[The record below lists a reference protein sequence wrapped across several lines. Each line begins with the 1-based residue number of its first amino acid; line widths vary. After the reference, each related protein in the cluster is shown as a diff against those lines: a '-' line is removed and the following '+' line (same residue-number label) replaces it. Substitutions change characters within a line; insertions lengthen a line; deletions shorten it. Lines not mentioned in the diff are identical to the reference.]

1 MDKELIESILG
12 LAYDAPC
19 KYVCTK
25 DQLMY
30 FIIES
35 RSSRALNKADGETI
49 CDNFIETDLDGQI
62 KNCYDFA
69 LKTDKYI
76 IVEVKKDVHG
86 KSVRD
91 KIVVYNNE
99 MNLISQFVE
108 TDSKRYYLKLLD
120 DKVRCIKDSD
130 DNYYNLDGSIIKR
143 EGVA

>member
-1 MDKELIESILG
+1 MNTEFIEAILS
-12 LAYDAPC
+12 LNYDAPC

-25 DQLMY
+25 EQSMY
-30 FIIES
+30 FIVES
-35 RSSRALNKADGETI
+35 RSGMTLNKVEGETI

-69 LKTDKYI
+69 LKTDEYI
-76 IVEVKKDVHG
+76 IIEVKKDVHG

-99 MNLISQFVE
+99 MNLISQFIE
-108 TDSKRYYLKLLD
+108 TDTKKYCLKLLD
-120 DKVRCIKDSD
+120 DRGRCIKDSE

>member
-1 MDKELIESILG
+1 MNTEFIEAMLSLT
-12 LAYDAPC
+12 YDAPC

-25 DQLMY
+25 DNSIY
-30 FIIES
+30 FIVES
-35 RSSRALNKADGETI
+35 RSSMTLNKVEGETI

-69 LKTDKYI
+69 LKTDEYI
-76 IVEVKKDVHG
+76 IIEVKKDVHG

-108 TDSKRYYLKLLD
+108 TDVKKYNLKLLD
-120 DKVRCIKDSD
+120 DSIRCIKDSD
-130 DNYYNLDGSIIKR
+130 DTYYNLDGTILKR
-143 EGVA
+143 EDIA

>member
-1 MDKELIESILG
+1 MNTEFIEAMLSLT
-12 LAYDAPC
+12 YDAPC

-25 DQLMY
+25 EQSMY
-30 FIIES
+30 FIVES
-35 RSSRALNKADGETI
+35 RSGMTLNKVEGETI

-69 LKTDKYI
+69 LKTDEYI
-76 IVEVKKDVHG
+76 IIEVKKDVHG

-99 MNLISQFVE
+99 MNLISQFIE
-108 TDSKRYYLKLLD
+108 TDTKKYCLKLLD
-120 DKVRCIKDSD
+120 DRGMCIKDSE

>member
-1 MDKELIESILG
+1 MNTEFIEAMLSLT
-12 LAYDAPC
+12 YDAPC

-25 DQLMY
+25 EQSMY
-30 FIIES
+30 FIVES
-35 RSSRALNKADGETI
+35 RSGMTLNKVEGETI

-69 LKTDKYI
+69 LKTDEYI
-76 IVEVKKDVHG
+76 IIEVKKDVHG

-99 MNLISQFVE
+99 MNLISQFIE
-108 TDSKRYYLKLLD
+108 TDTKKYCLKLLD
-120 DKVRCIKDSD
+120 DRGRCIKDSE

>member
-1 MDKELIESILG
+1 MNTEFIEAMLSLT
-12 LAYDAPC
+12 YDVPC

-25 DQLMY
+25 DDSMY

-35 RSSRALNKADGETI
+35 RSSITLNRVEGEII

-69 LKTDKYI
+69 LKTDGYI
-76 IVEVKKDVHG
+76 IIEVKKDVHG

-91 KIVVYNNE
+91 KIVVYDSE
-99 MNLISQFVE
+99 MNLISEFIE
-108 TDSKRYYLKLLD
+108 TDTKKYCLKLLD
-120 DKVRCIKDSD
+120 DRVRCIKDSE
-130 DNYYNLDGSIIKR
+130 DNYYNLDGSIIKI

>member
-1 MDKELIESILG
+1 MNTEFIEAILS
-12 LAYDAPC
+12 LTYDAPC

-25 DQLMY
+25 EQSMY
-30 FIIES
+30 FIVES
-35 RSSRALNKADGETI
+35 RSGMTLNKVEGETI

-69 LKTDKYI
+69 LKTDEYI
-76 IVEVKKDVHG
+76 IIEVKKDVHG

-99 MNLISQFVE
+99 MNLISQFIE
-108 TDSKRYYLKLLD
+108 TDTKKYCLKLLD
-120 DKVRCIKDSD
+120 DRGRCIKDSE

>member
-1 MDKELIESILG
+1 MNTEFIEAMLSLT
-12 LAYDAPC
+12 YDAPC

-25 DQLMY
+25 DDSMY

-35 RSSRALNKADGETI
+35 RSSITLNRVEGEII

-69 LKTDKYI
+69 LKTDGYI
-76 IVEVKKDVHG
+76 IIEVKKDVHG

-99 MNLISQFVE
+99 MNLISQFIE
-108 TDSKRYYLKLLD
+108 TDTKKYCLKLLD
-120 DKVRCIKDSD
+120 DRGRCIKDSE